1 MRFVSKSGLSRALL
15 VVVVLCLV
23 AAFVPRARSAGSPPA
38 PKPQAQSGNEQQQ
51 QQQPPGIFLQQPFE
65 AARQKTEGCMSCHT
79 HEDAP
84 TMHKSGS
91 FPLGC
96 TDCHGG
102 NASVSLPAGVAVD
115 SPEYKRIT
123 DEAHPKPRI
132 PHNAWTSAN
141 PVRAYTQW
149 LKEDADYIKFINP
162 GDLRIANE
170 TCGRSGCHEQEV
182 ARSKTSMMAHGALL
196 WEAALYNNGA
206 FPLKDA
212 HFGESYSRDGTP
224 QRLEMK
230 PPPTEEETRTKGIL
244 PYLEPLQRWEYSQPG
259 NVLRVF
265 ERGGEKKGEIGNPNL
280 EDEGGNPDVKLSF
293 RGFGTMLR
301 TDPTVLGV
309 QKTRLFDPL
318 LYFPGTNDQ
327 PGDYRASG
335 CSACHVVYANDRWPE
350 HSSNLYAKDGNQG
363 FSQSDDPTT
372 PKNQSGHPIK
382 HEFTRA
388 IPSSQ
393 CMVCHVHPGTNM
405 VTTYFGFTW
414 WDNEIDGDKGMYPEN
429 QRKLSAKEQQQI
441 QTRDPERTTMRG
453 NWAYVNFLEKVG
465 ERGPGTINSTLE
477 QTQFADFHSHGWI
490 FRAVYKHDRYGRL
503 LDAEGNVVKWDDPD
517 KFGKAVHMQDIHLD
531 KGMHCIDCH
540 FQSDSHGNGNLYGA
554 TRDAVEIDCIDC
566 HGSIEH
572 KANLHTSSFAAPPG
586 GTDLDMLRTPWGDR
600 RFFWQAGKLY
610 QRSMLDPTE
619 KWEVVQTLDTIT
631 PGADHFNEKSRLA
644 KTIQTDGSTWGDPRA
659 NDDKLAH
666 SNSKMTCYAC
676 HSSWAPTCYGCHL
689 PLVANQRMPML
700 HNEGLMTRNW
710 TSYNFQVL
718 RDDAYLLG
726 IDGTVT
732 KHRVAPVRSACAVLV
747 SSQNADRDWLY
758 YQQQTISSEGF
769 SGQAFS
775 TFVPH
780 TVRAKETKTCTD
792 CHVSQKIDNNAWMAQ
807 LLTQGTNLMNFMG
820 RYIYVATGDKGY
832 EAVAVT
838 EHDEPPAVYGS
849 DLQKLAWPDDYKK
862 FVEKDHREIKE
873 TYDHPVNDMLHH
885 GGEILDVQGRGEYLY
900 TAMGKDGFRIYDIA
914 NLDDKDFSER
924 MITAPVSPL
933 GQRFYVKTKDAVAVA
948 TPTTLG
954 VDPLRHQFPQNEE
967 QHMLAANP
975 PNLNYLMYGFLYVA
989 DREEGLIVVGD
1000 PNLTKPQ
1007 HKLPG
1012 VGTLLDGDPQNNF
1025 LVRMPGFN
1033 PDNKLHGARR
1043 ITIAGNY
1050 AYILCDRGLEV
1061 VDLHNPTKPEITAEI
1076 GAPFLNQPTGLAV
1089 QFRYAF
1095 VVDKDGLKVLDVTH
1109 LEKPV
1114 PVENASVPLE
1124 DARNIYVARTYAYV
1138 SGGKQGMVIVNV
1150 EQPEHPKLDQVFNAG
1165 GVMNDVNDI
1174 KIGMVSAEAF
1184 AFVADGKNGLRV
1196 VQILTPIPH
1205 DENGKPYYNESYSG
1219 FSFHPE
1225 PKLIATHKTE
1235 GPALAISKGIDR
1247 DRAVDE
1253 SGNQLAVFGRRGAR
1267 PFNLE
1272 EMQRMYLRDGKLY
1285 TVTDDPPGPALDAV
1299 EPQRASTNHQG
1310 PGQ

>member
-1 MRFVSKSGLSRALL
+1 MRLVCESHVSRL
-15 VVVVLCLV
+15 VLVAVVLCAV
-23 AAFVPRARSAGSPPA
+23 AVFTPRARSAASPPA
-38 PKPQAQSGNEQQQ
+38 GQPQTQTTSAQEQL
-51 QQQPPGIFLQQPFE
+51 PAGIFLQQSFE
-65 AARQKTEGCMSCHT
+65 DAKQKTDGCMSCHT
-79 HEDAP
+79 SEDSP

-91 FPLGC
+91 FALGC

-102 NASVSLPAGVAVD
+102 NAKIFLPAGTAPN
-115 SPEYKRIT
+115 SPEYVRLTK
-123 DEAHPKPRI
+123 EAHPKPRV
-132 PHNAWTSAN
+132 PENAWNSAN
-141 PVRAYTQW
+141 PIRAYTKW

-162 GDLRIANE
+162 GDLRVAEE
-170 TCGRSGCHEQEV
+170 TCGRAGCHTQEV
-182 ARSKTSMMAHGALL
+182 HRVQTSMMTHGAML
-196 WEAALYNNGA
+196 WEAAMYNNGA

-212 HFGESYSRDGTP
+212 HFGESYNREGMQ

-244 PYLEPLQRWEYSQPG
+244 PYLEPLQRWEYSEPG

-265 ERGGEKKGEIGNPNL
+265 ERGGEKKQEVGNPIL
-280 EDEGGNPDVKLSF
+280 DDENGNPDVKLSF
-293 RGFGTMLR
+293 RGFGTLLR
-301 TDPTVLGV
+301 TDPTVLGI
-309 QKTRLFDPL
+309 QKTRLYDPL
-318 LYFPGTNDQ
+318 LSFPGTNDQ

-335 CSACHVVYANDRWPE
+335 CSACHVIYANDRSPE
-350 HSSNLYAKDGNQG
+350 HSSSYAQFGNMG
-363 FSQSDDPTT
+363 ESQTNDPTISKGQ
-372 PKNQSGHPIK
+372 PGHPLK

-405 VTTYFGFTW
+405 ETTYFGYTW
-414 WDNEIDGDKGMYPEN
+414 WDNEIDGDKGMYPAK
-429 QRKLSAKEQQQI
+429 QRNPSAKEQQKVQK
-441 QTRDPERTTMRG
+441 RDPERTAIRG
-453 NWAYVNFLEKVG
+453 NWDTVDFLKHVG
-465 ERGPGTINSTLE
+465 DTGPGSINSKL
-477 QTQFADFHSHGWI
+477 QNTQFADFHSHGWI
-490 FRAVYKHDRYGRL
+490 FRAVYKHDRWGNL
-503 LDAEGNVVKWDDPD
+503 LDAEGNIVKADDPD
-517 KFGKAVHMQDIHLD
+517 KFGKAVHLKDIHLE

-540 FQSDSHGNGNLYGA
+540 FQQDSHGNGNLYGE
-554 TRDAVEIDCIDC
+554 TRNAVEVDCIDC
-566 HGSIEH
+566 HGSIEQ
-572 KANLHTSSFAAPPG
+572 KATLKTSSFAAPAG
-586 GTDLDMLRTPWGDR
+586 GTSMDMMRTPTGER
-600 RFFWQAGKLY
+600 RFFWEGGKLY
-610 QRSMLDPTE
+610 QRAMLDPNV
-619 KWEVVQTLDTIT
+619 KWEVVQVLDSIT
-631 PGADHFNEKSRLA
+631 PGNEHYSEKSRLA
-644 KTIQTDGSTWGDPRA
+644 KTIQTDGSTWGDARA
-659 NDDKLAH
+659 AGDKLAH
-666 SNSKMTCYAC
+666 DNSKMTCYAC

-689 PLVANQRMPML
+689 PLTANQKMPML
-700 HNEGLMTRNW
+700 HNEGITTRNW
-710 TSYNFQVL
+710 TSYDFQVL
-718 RDDAYLLG
+718 RDDAFLLG

-732 KHRVAPVRSACAVLV
+732 KHRIAPVRSACAILV

-758 YQQQTISSEGF
+758 FQQQTISSPGF
-769 SGQAFS
+769 SGEAFS

-849 DLQKLAWPDDYKK
+849 DLHKLAWPADYDK
-862 FVEKDHREIKE
+862 FVKGGRQLKE
-873 TYDHPVNDMLHH
+873 TYDHPGSDILHP
-885 GGEILDVQGRGEYLY
+885 GGEVLDVQGRGEYLY
-900 TAMGKDGFRIYDIA
+900 TAMGRGGFRIYDIA

-933 GQRFYVKTKDAVAVA
+933 GQRFYVKTKYAMAVA

-954 VDPLRHQFPQNEE
+954 VDPLRNQFPENEE
-967 QHMLAANP
+967 HPMLTGKTP
-975 PNLNYLMYGFLYVA
+975 DLNYLMYGFLYVA
-989 DREEGLIVVGD
+989 DREEGLVVVGD
-1000 PNLTKPQ
+1000 PNLAKPKY
-1007 HKLPG
+1007 KLPG
-1012 VGTLLDGDPQNNF
+1012 VGTLLDGDPQNNY

-1061 VDLHNPTKPEITAEI
+1061 VDLHNPTKPTITAEI
-1076 GAPFLNQPTGLAV
+1076 GPPFLNQPKGLAV

-1109 LEKPV
+1109 LDKPV
-1114 PVENASVPLE
+1114 PVENAFVPLE
-1124 DARNIYVARTYAYV
+1124 DARNIYVARTYAYI

-1165 GVMNDVNDI
+1165 GAMNDVNDI

-1196 VQILTPIPH
+1196 VQILSPMNSP
-1205 DENGKPYYNESYSG
+1205 EFSG
-1219 FSFHPE
+1219 FSFR
-1225 PKLIATHKTE
+1225 PKPVLIATHHTE
-1235 GPALAISKGIDR
+1235 GPALAVSKGIDR

-1267 PFNLE
+1267 PFNLQ
-1272 EMQRMYLRDGKLY
+1272 EMQRMYLRDDKLY
-1285 TVTDDPPGPALDAV
+1285 TVTDNPPGPAVNAI
-1299 EPQRASTNHQG
+1299 EPQRASTGQQR